1 MRKIY
6 IIRHC
11 EKMRTGKGRFVS
23 RTDVPLSAVGL
34 EQGEVLRKW
43 AQNQTFAHIFTS
55 PMKRCLETAEFV
67 RGLKEAEIVPEL
79 IELSLGEWEG
89 VQFSEIKEKWTKEYE
104 ERETHIGTAV
114 PPGGESF
121 AQGGERLDGV
131 VRSLLH
137 ETEGTLL
144 IVAHAGILR
153 GWLAKIAQISPD
165 RVFEFELPYGSV
177 TEVNWDGR
185 AFSIEKIGE
194 KPAEVPGRQETES
207 FFRECATPHEVKE
220 HGKMV
225 AEKAMRLS
233 EGLAVQKEL
242 LYVSAL
248 LHDMCKA
255 EGKEHSQKAAQILRK
270 AGYEKLAQIVEV
282 HHDLPQQDS
291 NTAEA
296 LYATEA
302 ELLYLADKYIKGA
315 TEVTLEERF
324 AASRKKCGND
334 AAALAAW
341 QKRFNTAKELEEKFI
356 GKEEVRCEK
365 RNMGN
370 EMAGL
375 ILAAGLSS
383 RMGDYKPLIEIDG
396 RSMIGH
402 VIDTMRYAGIQK
414 IVVITGYRQEE
425 LREHLKEEG
434 VTFVHNPD
442 YATTQQMD
450 SLKLGISAL
459 KGQYRRIMISP
470 ADVPLIEEKTVDML
484 LRQEGDFIRPLF
496 RGEPGH
502 PVLLNAEW
510 IDYLIA
516 YDGPAGLRGAVE
528 CNTQMRLVN
537 VEVPDKGVILDNDT
551 KEDLEH
557 LLQWKRECHDV
568 AVQKHF

>member
-34 EQGEVLRKW
+34 EQGEALRKW

-177 TEVNWDGR
+177 TEVKWDGR

-194 KPAEVPGRQETES
+194 KPAEVPGRQEIES
-207 FFRECATPHEVKE
+207 FFRECATPPEVKE
-220 HGKMV
+220 HSKMV

-233 EGLAVQKEL
+233 EGLAVHK
-242 LYVSAL
+242 
-248 LHDMCKA
+248 
-255 EGKEHSQKAAQILRK
+255 
-270 AGYEKLAQIVEV
+270 
-282 HHDLPQQDS
+282 
-291 NTAEA
+291 
-296 LYATEA
+296 

-315 TEVTLEERF
+315 KEVTLEERF

-334 AAALAAW
+334 AVALAAW
-341 QKRFNTAKELEEKFI
+341 QKRFETAKELEEKFI

-402 VIDTMRYAGIQK
+402 VIDTMRYAGVQK

-484 LRQEGDFIRPLF
+484 LQQEGDFIRPLF
-496 RGEPGH
+496 HGEPGH

-528 CNTQMRLVN
+528 CNPQMRLVN

-551 KEDLEH
+551 KEDLKH

-568 AVQKHF
+568 AVKKHF